1 MSKFTISSNDRGHAH
16 TEAAIY
22 AEGTPLTADELFA
35 QWVAA
40 CEAEGE
46 LVSSQRVYEEVLR
59 NHPQFEE
66 SWLA

>member
-1 MSKFTISSNDRGHAH
+1 MSKFPISSNDRGHAH

-22 AEGTPLTADELFA
+22 AQGTPFTADELFA
-35 QWVAA
+35 EWVAV

-46 LVSSQRVYEEVLR
+46 LVSSQRVYELVIR